1 MGAILFEETIYD
13 PNRERE
19 RTSYLG
25 NEGEH
30 LHALDEY
37 MLKPSPK
44 TSGSIFNFNNAAND
58 FKLTRTNST
67 TTPLSNMAQAVT
79 FQRSIS
85 NEHKS
90 NKNAD
95 ILPLIGQLSPDL
107 VQTN

>member
-67 TTPLSNMAQAVT
+67 TTPLSNMAQWSHSSD
-79 FQRSIS
+79 Q
-85 NEHKS
+85 
-90 NKNAD
+90 
-95 ILPLIGQLSPDL
+95 SP
-107 VQTN
+107 TNTSQIKMRTYCR